1 MYLLDT
7 NHCSLAILGNSTVL
21 SRLGAIE
28 NSLVSTCVI
37 VQGELVDMAER
48 SQRQEE
54 NLALIHSFLMT
65 IYIHNIDEFTATIY
79 GQLKAALFN
88 QFAPKEKK
96 KRRKTEIADLGFGE
110 NDLWI
115 AAIAL
120 QHNLTVVSADGDFQ
134 RIQQVK
140 ALTVESWIQNPKVL
154 PS

>member
-7 NHCSLAILGNSTVL
+7 NHCSFAILGNSNVL
-21 SRLGAIE
+21 SRLAAIE

-54 NLALIHSFLMT
+54 NLALIYRFLMG

-88 QFAPKEKK
+88 QFAPREKN
-96 KRRKTEIADLGFGE
+96 KRRKTKITDLGFGE

-120 QHNLTVVSADGDFQ
+120 QHNLTVVSTDSDFQ

-140 ALTVESWIQNPKVL
+140 TLTVESWI
-154 PS
+154 

>member
-7 NHCSLAILGNSTVL
+7 NHCSLAILGNLTVL
-21 SRLGAIE
+21 SRLAAIE

-48 SQRQEE
+48 SQRREE
-54 NLALIHSFLMT
+54 NLSIIYSFLMG

-88 QFAPKEKK
+88 QFAPKEKN
-96 KRRKTEIADLGFGE
+96 KRRKTKIADLGFSE

-115 AAIAL
+115 ASIAL
-120 QHNLTVVSADGDFQ
+120 RHNLIIVSADSDFQ

-140 ALTVESWIQNPKVL
+140 TLTIESWI
-154 PS
+154 